1 MNLPSHNLTS
11 EQSLKQTEMLYGE
24 IMKRFQNGD
33 ALPLLDP
40 IDDMEIED
48 KQLSELIQAK
58 NKINSELEKIA
69 QKAQITPA
77 QQMQYDRK

>member
-11 EQSLKQTEMLYGE
+11 AESLKQTEMLYGE
-24 IMKRFQNGD
+24 IMKRFENGD
-33 ALPLLDP
+33 SLPLLDP

-48 KQLSELIQAK
+48 KQLGDLIQAK
-58 NKINSELEKIA
+58 DKINSELTKIA

-77 QQMQYDRK
+77 